1 MENTLLDA
9 YVISD
14 TFDEVLTAPGLP
26 RPGCMELYSALQEL
40 SETEFEQRCQERDLS
55 FRDRG
60 VTYSFAG
67 LEAPFPL
74 DPIPRIISSQ
84 EWAYLESGVIQRVRA
99 LEAFLDDVFTQQRIF
114 RDRIIPHRLVLSSP
128 LFIRQAYGLAPAN
141 GVRIHI
147 SGMDIVRGHDGK
159 LMVLEDNLRTP
170 SGVSYVLE
178 NRRSMTRIFPEFFRG
193 NRVRPVANYPTEL
206 LRALVAAAPQS
217 ATSDPKVV
225 LLTPGIHNAAY
236 FEHTF
241 LARQMGVD
249 LVEGGDLACRD
260 GICYLHTTEGDQR
273 VDVIYRRIS
282 DDYLD
287 PLYFEPS
294 SLLGVPGLVTCIR
307 AGNLTVANAIGNG
320 VADDKLTYTYVPD
333 MIRYYLGEEPILAN
347 VPTYRLED
355 PDVRS
360 WVIDRLDQLVLK
372 PVDASGGAGIVIGP
386 DADEATLIA
395 ARAAILANP
404 RGWIAQEVVRLSTC
418 PTRVP
423 EGIEPRHIDLR
434 PFVINQGD
442 RIWVLPGGLTR
453 VALPKGSLIV
463 NSSQGGGSKDT
474 WVLDATADKVDLHPT
489 NGVAA
494 GEHLAHQATVP
505 EPDHPLQSTKQQE
518 Q

>member
-1 MENTLLDA
+1 MENTLLDS
-9 YVISD
+9 YTISSS
-14 TFDEVLTAPGLP
+14 FDEILAGPGLP
-26 RPGCMELYSALQEL
+26 RPGCAELYSALQEL
-40 SETEFEQRCQERDLS
+40 SEAEFEQRCQERDLS

-67 LEAPFPL
+67 MEAPFPL
-74 DPIPRIISSQ
+74 DPIPRIISSE
-84 EWAYLESGVIQRVRA
+84 EWAHLEVGIVQRVRA
-99 LEAFLDDVFTQQRIF
+99 LEAFLDDIFTQQRIF
-114 RDRIIPHRLVLSSP
+114 EDRIIPRRLVLTSS
-128 LFIRQAYGLAPAN
+128 LFIRHAYGLTPAN

-147 SGMDIVRGHDGK
+147 SGMDIVRGRDGT

-193 NRVRPVANYPTEL
+193 HRVRPVANYPTEL
-206 LRALVAAAPQS
+206 LRALVMAAPHT

-249 LVEGGDLACRD
+249 LVEGNDLTCRD
-260 GICYLHTTEGDQR
+260 GVCYLHTTAGDQR

-294 SLLGVPGLVTCIR
+294 SLLGVPGLLTCVR
-307 AGNLTVANAIGNG
+307 AGNLTIANAIGNG

-355 PDVRS
+355 PEVRA
-360 WVIDRLDQLVLK
+360 WVLERLDQLVLK

-386 DADEATLIA
+386 DADEATLMDVGD
-395 ARAAILANP
+395 AILANP

-418 PTRVP
+418 PTRVT

-434 PFVINQGD
+434 PFAINQGD

-474 WVLDATADKVDLHPT
+474 WVLDASANNVDLHEPIAS
-489 NGVAA
+489 NSVAPA
-494 GEHLAHQATVP
+494 KQTTTS
-505 EPDHPLQSTKQQE
+505 DHPLQVAKQQE

>member
-1 MENTLLDA
+1 MENTLLDSYEA
-9 YVISD
+9 ADS
-14 TFDEVLTAPGLP
+14 FDEVLVGPGRP
-26 RPGCMELYSALQEL
+26 RPGCVELYSALQEL

-67 LEAPFPL
+67 MEAPFPL
-74 DPIPRIISSQ
+74 DPIPRIISAE
-84 EWAYLESGVIQRVRA
+84 EWTHLEAGIIQRVRA
-99 LEAFLDDVFTQQRIF
+99 LEAFLGDIFGQQRIF
-114 RDRIIPHRLVLSSP
+114 KDRVIPQRLVLSSP
-128 LFIRQAYGLAPAN
+128 LFIRHAYGLVPSN

-147 SGMDIVRGHDGK
+147 SGMDIVRGQDGT

-193 NRVRPVANYPTEL
+193 HRVRPVANYPSEL
-206 LRALVAAAPQS
+206 LRALVAAAPR
-217 ATSDPKVV
+217 AGTSNPKVV

-241 LARQMGVD
+241 LARQMGID
-249 LVEGGDLACRD
+249 LVEGNDLTCRD
-260 GICYLHTTEGDQR
+260 GVCYLHTTEGDQR

-287 PLYFEPS
+287 PLYFEPTS
-294 SLLGVPGLVTCIR
+294 VLGVPGLLTCVR
-307 AGNLTVANAIGNG
+307 AGNLTIANAVGNG

-333 MIRYYLGEEPILAN
+333 MIRYYLNEEPILPN
-347 VPTYRLED
+347 VPTFRLED
-355 PDVRS
+355 PDVRN
-360 WVIDRLDQLVLK
+360 WVLERLDRLVLK

-386 DADEATLIA
+386 VADEAALVA
-395 ARAAILANP
+395 VAKAIDAHP
-404 RGWIAQEVVRLSTC
+404 RGWIAQEVVQLSTC
-418 PTRVP
+418 PTKVA
-423 EGIEPRHIDLR
+423 EGIEPRHVDLR
-434 PFVINQGD
+434 PFAINQGD

-474 WVLDATADKVDLHPT
+474 WVIDASARKVGTHLSVGDLHSFTAPAQA
-489 NGVAA
+489 NGV
-494 GEHLAHQATVP
+494 
-505 EPDHPLQSTKQQE
+505 DHPLQVAKQQE

>member
-9 YVISD
+9 YAVSN
-14 TFDEVLTAPGLP
+14 TFDEVLEGPGVP
-26 RPGCMELYSALQEL
+26 RPSCVELYSALQEL
-40 SETEFEQRCQERDLS
+40 NEAEFEQRCQERDLS

-67 LEAPFPL
+67 MEAPFPL
-74 DPIPRIISSQ
+74 DPIPRIISAQ
-84 EWAYLESGVIQRVRA
+84 EWMSLEAGVIQRVRA
-99 LEAFLDDVFTQQRIF
+99 LEAFLDDIFGQQQIF
-114 RDRIIPHRLVLSSP
+114 KDRIVPRRLVLSSS
-128 LFIRQAYGLAPAN
+128 LFLRHAYGLAPAN

-147 SGMDIVRGHDGK
+147 SGMDIVRGSDGA

-193 NRVRPVANYPTEL
+193 HRVRPVANYPSEL
-206 LRALVAAAPQS
+206 LRALVAAAPAS

-225 LLTPGIHNAAY
+225 LLTPGVYNAAY

-249 LVEGGDLACRD
+249 LVEGNDLTCRD
-260 GICYLHTTEGDQR
+260 GVCYLHTTNGDQR
-273 VDVIYRRIS
+273 VDVIYRRIN
-282 DDYLD
+282 DDFLD

-294 SLLGVPGLVTCIR
+294 SLLGVPGLLTCVR
-307 AGNLTVANAIGNG
+307 AGNLTIANAIGNG

-333 MIRYYLGEEPILAN
+333 MIRYYLGQEPVLAN

-355 PDVRS
+355 PEARA
-360 WVIDRLDQLVLK
+360 WVLGRLDQLVLK

-386 DADEATLIA
+386 DADEPTLTA
-395 ARAAILANP
+395 VGEAIEAHP
-404 RGWIAQEVVRLSTC
+404 RGWIAQEVVKLSTC
-418 PTRVP
+418 PTKVA
-423 EGIEPRHIDLR
+423 EGIEARHIDLR
-434 PFVINQGD
+434 PFAINQGD

-474 WVLDATADKVDLHPT
+474 WVLDASARAVDLDPTIDHPVT
-489 NGVAA
+489 ANGN
-494 GEHLAHQATVP
+494 GRRPATV
-505 EPDHPLQSTKQQE
+505 DHPLQVAKQQE

>member
-9 YVISD
+9 YAISD

-206 LRALVAAAPQS
+206 LRALVAAAPQG

-355 PDVRS
+355 PEVRS
-360 WVIDRLDQLVLK
+360 WVVKRLDQLVLK
-372 PVDASGGAGIVIGP
+372 PVDASGGTGIVIGP
-386 DADEATLIA
+386 DADEATLLA
-395 ARAAILANP
+395 ARAAMLANP

-494 GEHLAHQATVP
+494 GEHLVHQATAP

>member
-1 MENTLLDA
+1 MENTLLDS
-9 YVISD
+9 YVASD
-14 TFDEVLTAPGLP
+14 TFDEVVAAPGLP
-26 RPGCMELYSALQEL
+26 RPGCIELYRALQEL
-40 SETEFEQRCQERDLS
+40 SDAEFEQRCQERDLS

-67 LEAPFPL
+67 MEAPFPL
-74 DPIPRIISSQ
+74 DPIPRIISSR
-84 EWAYLESGVIQRVRA
+84 EWANLENGIIQRVRA

-114 RDRIIPHRLVLSSP
+114 RDQIIPRRLILSSP
-128 LFIRQAYGLAPAN
+128 LFIRHAYGLTPSN

-147 SGMDIVRGHDGK
+147 SGMDIVRDSDGT

-193 NRVRPVANYPTEL
+193 NRVRSVASYPSEL
-206 LRALVAAAPQS
+206 LRALVAAAPRT
-217 ATSDPKVV
+217 ATSNPKVV
-225 LLTPGIHNAAY
+225 LLTPGIYNAAY

-249 LVEGGDLACRD
+249 LVEGRDLICRN
-260 GICYLHTTEGDQR
+260 GVCYLHTTEGDQR
-273 VDVIYRRIS
+273 VDVIYRRIN

-333 MIRYYLGEEPILAN
+333 MIRYYLGEDPILPN
-347 VPTYRLED
+347 VPTYRLQDAEI
-355 PDVRS
+355 RS
-360 WVIDRLDQLVLK
+360 WVVGRLDQLVLK
-372 PVDASGGAGIVIGP
+372 QVDSSGGSGIVIGP
-386 DADEATLIA
+386 NADEATLMA
-395 ARAAILANP
+395 TKEAILANP
-404 RGWIAQEVVRLSTC
+404 RGWIAQEVVQLSTC
-418 PTRVP
+418 PTKVP

-434 PFVINQGD
+434 PFAINQGD

-474 WVLDATADKVDLHPT
+474 WVIDASAKMVDLHPDM
-489 NGVAA
+489 GVSSGGQLTHQTA
-494 GEHLAHQATVP
+494 LAQT
-505 EPDHPLQSTKQQE
+505 DHPLQGTKQQE